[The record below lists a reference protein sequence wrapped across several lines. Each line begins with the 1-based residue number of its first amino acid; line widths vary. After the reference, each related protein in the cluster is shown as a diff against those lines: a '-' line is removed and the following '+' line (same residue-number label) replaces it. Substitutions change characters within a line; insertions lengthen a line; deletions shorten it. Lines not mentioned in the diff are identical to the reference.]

1 MQCPEIMYRW
11 DKTYPLGK
19 GPLDRIKG
27 SRILEV
33 LKQYARDHKMFDHVR
48 FRTEVVTVKE
58 EDDGWALPIS
68 LLDHSADQYLHAH
81 I

>member
-1 MQCPEIMYRW
+1 MYRW

-33 LKQYARDHKMFDHVR
+33 LQTYALDHELYDHFR
-48 FRTEVVTVKE
+48 FGTEVVTVKE
-58 EDDGWALPIS
+58 EDDG
-68 LLDHSADQYLHAH
+68 SASFDEHPC
-81 I
+81 

>member
-1 MQCPEIMYRW
+1 MYSSLKQSQFRYFHRLQCPEIMYRW

-33 LKQYARDHKMFDHVR
+33 LQTYALDHELYDHLR
-48 FRTEVVTVKE
+48 FGTEVVTVKE
-58 EDDGWALPIS
+58 EDDG
-68 LLDHSADQYLHAH
+68 
-81 I
+81 

>member
-1 MQCPEIMYRW
+1 MYRW

-33 LKQYARDHKMFDHVR
+33 LTQYATDHKMYDHIR
-48 FRTEVVTVKE
+48 FGTEVVTVKE
-58 EDDGWALPIS
+58 EDDGWALPTH
-68 LLDHSADQYLHAH
+68 LMDQSAEQYCHAH
-81 I
+81 S

>member
-1 MQCPEIMYRW
+1 MYRW

-33 LKQYARDHKMFDHVR
+33 IGQYARDHHLFTRAR
-48 FRTEVVTVKE
+48 FGTDVVTVKE
-58 EDDGWALPIS
+58 EDDG
-68 LLDHSADQYLHAH
+68 
-81 I
+81 